1 MNQAA
6 TPRMQDHARTAG
18 DLETLSR
25 KLVRAR
31 WIAAAAAPP
40 VVFVCWAVV
49 GLYMNLWGM
58 GVVAGLLLL
67 TNLAVPTYARRRL
80 GPGLDPGV
88 RAIRLERLVRLQVAA
103 DVTALTL
110 AFYYMGGI
118 ENALPF
124 LGTFHVACVALHMG
138 GREARMVALGILTG
152 AGIIVMLEFNRALY
166 HWHLMND
173 WRWYSE
179 REPGYVFAY
188 VAVLAVVL
196 FLTAWAADRRTT

>member
-1 MNQAA
+1 
-6 TPRMQDHARTAG
+6 MQDADTAG
-18 DLETLSR
+18 QLEILSA

-31 WIAAAAAPP
+31 WIAAAVAPP
-40 VVFVCWAVV
+40 VVFLCWAVMA
-49 GLYMNLWGM
+49 LYMNLWGM
-58 GVVAGLLLL
+58 GVVTGLLVV
-67 TNLAVPTYARRRL
+67 TNLAARAYSRRSL
-80 GPGLDPGV
+80 GPGLDPRV
-88 RAIRLERLVRLQVAA
+88 RAIRLERLVRLQVAS

-124 LGTFHVACVALHMG
+124 LGAFHVTVVAAHMG
-138 GREARMVALGILTG
+138 GREARRVALGILTG

-179 REPGYVFAY
+179 REPGYVLVY
-188 VAVLAVVL
+188 LSVLAAVL
-196 FLTAWAADRRTT
+196 FLTAWGSAGRGRAS

>member
-1 MNQAA
+1 
-6 TPRMQDHARTAG
+6 MQDVAPTAN
-18 DLETLSR
+18 DLDILSR

-31 WIAAAAAPP
+31 WIAAAATPP
-40 VVFVCWAVV
+40 VVFVCWAVMA
-49 GLYMNLWGM
+49 LYMNLWGM
-58 GVVAGLLLL
+58 GIVAGLLVL
-67 TNLAVPTYARRRL
+67 TNLAARAYASRRL
-80 GPGLDPGV
+80 GAGLDPAV
-88 RAIRLERLVRLQVAA
+88 RLIRLERMVRLQVAA

-124 LGTFHVACVALHMG
+124 LGAFHVVAVATHMG
-138 GREARMVALGILTG
+138 GREARRVALGILTG

-179 REPGYVFAY
+179 REPGYVLAY
-188 VAVLAVVL
+188 VAVLTAVL
-196 FLTAWAADRRTT
+196 FLTAWAADGRRRAA